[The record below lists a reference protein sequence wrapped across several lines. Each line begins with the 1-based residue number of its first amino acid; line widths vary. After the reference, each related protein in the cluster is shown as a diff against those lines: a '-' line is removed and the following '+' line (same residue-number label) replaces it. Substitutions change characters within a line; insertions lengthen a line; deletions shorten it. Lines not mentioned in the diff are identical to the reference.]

1 MIVVKFGGSL
11 LKDAEQIRACAKEV
25 VRQAERDPVVVVSA
39 LNGVTDL
46 LIENASRALYEKA
59 DPSDLRKL
67 HLQTVEELGLRAELI
82 ERLLFDVE
90 VLLRGVQQVG
100 ELSVRVFD
108 RLLSYGERL
117 SSVIFAQTL
126 REEGL
131 PAFAVPAFDIGF
143 ITDSRHTRAT
153 PLPGI
158 EEKIRRSITER
169 SGLPV
174 VTGFIGKD
182 EDGNITT
189 IGRNGSDLTASIIAA
204 AVDAE
209 ELQIYTDT
217 EGLMSADPRV
227 ESDAERVERLTYQEA
242 AELAHFGATVLHPK
256 TLIPIM
262 AKRIR
267 LKLRP
272 LTDPEK
278 QTEISDTETST
289 TPVITSRERVALIN
303 IYTHRLSPILD
314 DIHRFSRLLD
324 EYHLTPLAITNTL
337 STCTVVVEEA
347 PFRKRVAY
355 RVKGF
360 WVEFPTEEEKLLKE
374 RFSAFKEGVS
384 EFAHT
389 SLTERVA
396 LLCSVSESFRK
407 EPSFA
412 DTALRLLRQEGVE
425 PLLFW
430 TTASRISLMLAVD
443 RDSLPTAIN
452 TLHSFLIH
460 HADETYE

>member
-1 MIVVKFGGSL
+1 MIVIKFGGSL
-11 LKDAEQIRACAKEV
+11 LKDAEHIRACAEEV
-25 VRQAERDPVVVVSA
+25 VRQSDRNPVVVVSA

-67 HLQTVEELGLRAELI
+67 HLKTVEELGLQTELI

-108 RLLSYGERL
+108 RLLSYGEVL

-126 REEGL
+126 RAAGL
-131 PAFAVPAFDIGF
+131 PAFAVPAPDIGF
-143 ITDSRHTRAT
+143 VTDSKHTQAT
-153 PLPGI
+153 PLDGI
-158 EEKIRRSITER
+158 EDDIRKNLTEKG
-169 SGLPV
+169 GLPV

-182 EDGNITT
+182 ENGNITT
-189 IGRNGSDLTASIIAA
+189 IGRNGSDLTASVVAS

-227 ESDAERVERLTYQEA
+227 EPLAVRVERLTYQEA

-256 TLIPIM
+256 TLIPLT
-262 AKRIR
+262 AKRIM

-272 LTDPEK
+272 LNDPEK
-278 QTEISDTETST
+278 QTEISDTKTST
-289 TPVITSRERVALIN
+289 TPIITSREQVALIN
-303 IYTHRLSPILD
+303 IHTHRLSPILN
-314 DIHRFSRLLD
+314 DIHRFSNLLHRH
-324 EYHLTPLAITNTL
+324 HLTPLAMTNTL

-347 PFRKRVAY
+347 PFHKRVAY

-360 WVEFPTEEEKLLKE
+360 WVEFPSEDEQMLKE
-374 RFSAFKEGVS
+374 RFPAFKEEVS

-389 SLTERVA
+389 SLTEKVA
-396 LLCSVSESFRK
+396 LLCLVSESFRRD
-407 EPSFA
+407 PSFA
-412 DTALRLLRQEGVE
+412 DTALRLLQQKSIE

-430 TTASRISLMLAVD
+430 TTASRISLMLATK
-443 RDSLPTAIN
+443 RDSLLTAIH

-460 HADETYE
+460 HTDKTYE